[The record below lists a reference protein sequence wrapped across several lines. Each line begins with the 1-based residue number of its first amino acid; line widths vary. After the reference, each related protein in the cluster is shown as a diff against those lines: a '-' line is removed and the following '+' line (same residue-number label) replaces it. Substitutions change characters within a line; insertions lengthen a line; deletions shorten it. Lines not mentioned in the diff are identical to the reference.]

1 LDKMSAALPNALS
14 AKYRNSFAY
23 TTIKDRLPVILTKV
37 IDTLHCSRCQF
48 ASTDN
53 PQEGSIDCVR
63 QAIGHLSELRYKLST
78 DKALTNIEDNL
89 NDALMWNN
97 SLSEYRGKYNLDPTW
112 FTAPWLLCECYF
124 YRKIWEI
131 INTNLPIKDWDPF
144 AKQKEQSWLSTY
156 ATIES
161 LAKMFNETMLSFCN
175 CASLEQARPHIEDI
189 VQFALWG
196 NKCDL
201 SLSCGEA
208 VHEAKALDMLFL
220 KKLEKFILIN
230 NMPALF
236 SYLQRSTTKPNST
249 VDIILDN
256 VGLELFA
263 DLCLADT
270 LLQLKLASKVRFHA
284 KPFPFFVSDTTE
296 EDFLLTLN
304 NLNNQ
309 QDGNVKLLSSR
320 WSTFL
325 KNGTFVLTKHTFWTS
340 PYAYYEMQR
349 IAPDLYEE
357 LEKSNLLIFKGD
369 LNYRKLVGDL
379 NWPPTTPF
387 EQALIGFKPCPIL
400 ALRTVKADT
409 VAGLKPGQSEQL
421 TATDPHW
428 MISGEYVRSF
438 GAEFSPASIEQFCT
452 VTCLNRTEIQCGRL
466 QRVLLECT
474 LLSQQCFSGNVDCA
488 SNATRLGGQLVTI
501 LTSKVTSWAGVDE
514 YGSIFS
520 QSFQRVGII
529 GKPKCIP
536 AGDEIAL
543 NYRRRLTTFHG
554 RQL

>member
-1 LDKMSAALPNALS
+1 MSAALPNALS

-78 DKALTNIEDNL
+78 DKALANIEDNL

-97 SLSEYRGKYNLDPTW
+97 SLSEYRGKYNLDPTC
-112 FTAPWLLCECYF
+112 LLLHGFCANVIFIEKYGKLLTQIF
-124 YRKIWEI
+124 YS
-131 INTNLPIKDWDPF
+131 LPIKDWDPF

-161 LAKMFNETMLSFCN
+161 LAKMFNETMLSFSN

-220 KKLEKFILIN
+220 RKLEKFILIN

-236 SYLQRSTTKPNST
+236 SYLQRSSTKPNST

-340 PYAYYEMQR
+340 PYAYYEMRR

-428 MISGEYVRSF
+428 MISGEY
-438 GAEFSPASIEQFCT
+438 
-452 VTCLNRTEIQCGRL
+452 
-466 QRVLLECT
+466 
-474 LLSQQCFSGNVDCA
+474 
-488 SNATRLGGQLVTI
+488 
-501 LTSKVTSWAGVDE
+501 
-514 YGSIFS
+514 
-520 QSFQRVGII
+520 GII
-529 GKPKCIP
+529 QFYDT
-536 AGDEIAL
+536 AS
-543 NYRRRLTTFHG
+543 
-554 RQL
+554 

>member
-1 LDKMSAALPNALS
+1 
-14 AKYRNSFAY
+14 
-23 TTIKDRLPVILTKV
+23 
-37 IDTLHCSRCQF
+37 
-48 ASTDN
+48 
-53 PQEGSIDCVR
+53 
-63 QAIGHLSELRYKLST
+63 
-78 DKALTNIEDNL
+78 
-89 NDALMWNN
+89 
-97 SLSEYRGKYNLDPTW
+97 
-112 FTAPWLLCECYF
+112 
-124 YRKIWEI
+124 
-131 INTNLPIKDWDPF
+131 
-144 AKQKEQSWLSTY
+144 
-156 ATIES
+156 
-161 LAKMFNETMLSFCN
+161 MLSFSN

-220 KKLEKFILIN
+220 RKLEKFILIN

-236 SYLQRSTTKPNST
+236 SYLQRSSTKPNST

-256 VGLELFA
+256 
-263 DLCLADT
+263 
-270 LLQLKLASKVRFHA
+270 LKLASKVRFHA

-340 PYAYYEMQR
+340 PYAYYEMR
-349 IAPDLYEE
+349 R
-357 LEKSNLLIFKGD
+357 D

-428 MISGEYVRSF
+428 MISGEY
-438 GAEFSPASIEQFCT
+438 
-452 VTCLNRTEIQCGRL
+452 
-466 QRVLLECT
+466 
-474 LLSQQCFSGNVDCA
+474 
-488 SNATRLGGQLVTI
+488 
-501 LTSKVTSWAGVDE
+501 
-514 YGSIFS
+514 
-520 QSFQRVGII
+520 GII
-529 GKPKCIP
+529 QFYDT
-536 AGDEIAL
+536 AS
-543 NYRRRLTTFHG
+543 
-554 RQL
+554 

>member
-1 LDKMSAALPNALS
+1 LDKMSTALPNALS

-37 IDTLHCSRCQF
+37 IDSLHCSRCQF

-53 PQEGSIDCVR
+53 QQEGSIDCVR

-78 DKALTNIEDNL
+78 DKPLANIEDNL

-97 SLSEYRGKYNLDPTW
+97 SLSEYRSKYNLDPTW

-131 INTNLPIKDWDPF
+131 IHTNLPIKDWDPF
-144 AKQKEQSWLSTY
+144 AKHKEQGWLSTY

-161 LAKMFNETMLSFCN
+161 LAKMFSEMMLSFCK
-175 CASLEQARPHIEDI
+175 CASLEQARLHVEEI

-208 VHEAKALDMLFL
+208 VHEAKASDMLFL

-236 SYLQRSTTKPNST
+236 SYLQRSSMKPNST

-284 KPFPFFVSDTTE
+284 KSFPYFVSDTTE

-309 QDGNVKLLSSR
+309 QDSNVKQLSSR

-340 PYAYYEMQR
+340 PYAYYEMRR

-409 VAGLKPGQSEQL
+409 IAGLKPGQSEQL
-421 TATDPHW
+421 TATDRHW
-428 MISGEYVRSF
+428 MISGEY
-438 GAEFSPASIEQFCT
+438 
-452 VTCLNRTEIQCGRL
+452 
-466 QRVLLECT
+466 
-474 LLSQQCFSGNVDCA
+474 
-488 SNATRLGGQLVTI
+488 
-501 LTSKVTSWAGVDE
+501 
-514 YGSIFS
+514 
-520 QSFQRVGII
+520 GII
-529 GKPKCIP
+529 QFYDS
-536 AGDEIAL
+536 AS
-543 NYRRRLTTFHG
+543 
-554 RQL
+554 

>member
-1 LDKMSAALPNALS
+1 FANALS

-78 DKALTNIEDNL
+78 DKALANIEDNL

-189 VQFALWG
+189 VQVCLLFCSLG

-236 SYLQRSTTKPNST
+236 SYLQRSSTKPNST

-270 LLQLKLASKVRFHA
+270 LLQLKLASK
-284 KPFPFFVSDTTE
+284 
-296 EDFLLTLN
+296 DFLLTLN

-340 PYAYYEMQR
+340 PYAYYEMR
-349 IAPDLYEE
+349 R
-357 LEKSNLLIFKGD
+357 D

-428 MISGEYVRSF
+428 MISGEY
-438 GAEFSPASIEQFCT
+438 
-452 VTCLNRTEIQCGRL
+452 
-466 QRVLLECT
+466 
-474 LLSQQCFSGNVDCA
+474 
-488 SNATRLGGQLVTI
+488 
-501 LTSKVTSWAGVDE
+501 
-514 YGSIFS
+514 
-520 QSFQRVGII
+520 GII
-529 GKPKCIP
+529 QFYDT
-536 AGDEIAL
+536 AS
-543 NYRRRLTTFHG
+543 
-554 RQL
+554 